1 MPSIISSALSF
12 FTRLLSL
19 LLLLMNREL
28 LSSSASTCATNSRF
42 FSVKSSNT
50 FCRSAKSR
58 AEFALRNVRGNANA
72 KRKREDTHKDNV
84 SAVKK
89 IKTHSNAHSNDGK
102 REKTEKNQKNQ
113 KKHRRPRR
121 AHPIVKQFSNF
132 SKASLKRSNSLA
144 KIFLLLIFSSTD
156 AAPPLPLLDVVE
168 QQHSSNASEAF

>member
-1 MPSIISSALSF
+1 
-12 FTRLLSL
+12 
-19 LLLLMNREL
+19 MNREF
-28 LSSSASTCATNSRF
+28 LSSSASICATNSRF

-58 AEFALRNVRGNANA
+58 AEFALRNVRAHANA
-72 KRKREDTHKDNV
+72 KRKREDTHKDIV

-89 IKTHSNAHSNDGK
+89 IKTHSNAHSNDDK
-102 REKTEKNQKNQ
+102 REKTEKKKNQ
-113 KKHRRPRR
+113 KIQKKRRRPRR
-121 AHPIVKQFSNF
+121 THPIVKQFSNF

-156 AAPPLPLLDVVE
+156 AAPPLPLLEVVE